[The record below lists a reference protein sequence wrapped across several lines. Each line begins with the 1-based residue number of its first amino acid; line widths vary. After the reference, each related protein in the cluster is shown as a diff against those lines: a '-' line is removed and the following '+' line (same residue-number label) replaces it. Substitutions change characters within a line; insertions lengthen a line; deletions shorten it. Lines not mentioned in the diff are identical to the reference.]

1 MRETEK
7 SQFYNAIDY
16 MDRMEAIK
24 QLSKKK
30 QTQANTEFLRS
41 QMAEKARRK
50 EIDHAVETLYYK
62 PHFGPEETLDQVQV
76 KLDKEKQKQ
85 EFLKMN
91 LTHQINA
98 QRELSEASRQHERH
112 ADQKF
117 LKAQADAQNLE
128 HAALRK
134 KDQLMK

>member
-1 MRETEK
+1 
-7 SQFYNAIDY
+7 
-16 MDRMEAIK
+16 
-24 QLSKKK
+24 
-30 QTQANTEFLRS
+30 
-41 QMAEKARRK
+41 
-50 EIDHAVETLYYK
+50 
-62 PHFGPEETLDQVQV
+62 
-76 KLDKEKQKQ
+76 
-85 EFLKMN
+85 MN

-117 LKAQADAQNLE
+117 LRAQADAQNLE